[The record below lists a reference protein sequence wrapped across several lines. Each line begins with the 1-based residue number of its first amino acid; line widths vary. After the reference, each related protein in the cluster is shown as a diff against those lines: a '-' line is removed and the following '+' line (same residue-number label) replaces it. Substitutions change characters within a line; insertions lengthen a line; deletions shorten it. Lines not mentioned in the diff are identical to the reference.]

1 MLIKVS
7 DIKVKKRIRKDMGDL
22 RALKE
27 SMHIYGLMNPITVN
41 ANHEL
46 IAGGRRL
53 AAAKELGWETINATV
68 LTNVDEVKELE
79 MELEENNQRKEFTD
93 EELLDGYHRLERL
106 RNPTLLMKLWKLIM
120 KLIDAIAALF
130 RKMFGT
136 KKGSL
141 TDTISQ

>member
-27 SMHIYGLMNPITVN
+27 SMHTYGLMNPITVN

-68 LTNVDEVKELE
+68 LTNVNEIKELE
-79 MELEENNQRKEFTD
+79 MELEENNQRKEFSQD
-93 EELLDGYHRLERL
+93 EILDGYERL
-106 RNPTLLMKLWKLIM
+106 RKLQNPSIFAKLWNFIKKLA
-120 KLIDAIAALF
+120 KKIADLLKKIF
-130 RKMFGT
+130 T
-136 KKGSL
+136 KKGK
-141 TDTISQ
+141 TKKE

>member
-7 DIKVKKRIRKDMGDL
+7 DIKVKKRIRQDMGDL

-79 MELEENNQRKEFTD
+79 MELEENNQRKEFSQ
-93 EELLDGYHRLERL
+93 EEILDGYERL
-106 RNPTLLMKLWKLIM
+106 RKLQNPSIFIKLWNLIKKLAKKILSIF
-120 KLIDAIAALF
+120 KGNKKKAL
-130 RKMFGT
+130 T
-136 KKGSL
+136 KKE
-141 TDTISQ
+141 

>member
-79 MELEENNQRKEFTD
+79 MELEENNQRKEFSQ
-93 EELLDGYHRLERL
+93 EEILDGYERL
-106 RNPTLLMKLWKLIM
+106 RKLQNPSIFIKLWNLIKKLAKKILSIF
-120 KLIDAIAALF
+120 KGNKKKAL
-130 RKMFGT
+130 T
-136 KKGSL
+136 KKE
-141 TDTISQ
+141 